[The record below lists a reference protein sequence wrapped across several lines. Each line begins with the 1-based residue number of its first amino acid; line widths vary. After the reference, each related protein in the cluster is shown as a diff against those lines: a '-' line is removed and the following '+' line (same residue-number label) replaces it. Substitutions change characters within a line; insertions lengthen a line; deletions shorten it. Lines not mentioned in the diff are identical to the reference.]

1 MKLTRDDPAR
11 RASAAGLAA
20 GAAALALWC
29 AVAAAD
35 ATPAAV
41 PPPAVEL
48 VSQARVALAASRSED
63 AVALLERARDLAPR
77 SASVQLALVEG
88 YAARVDQVSMLGK
101 VPYAK
106 KIRAA
111 LEAAV
116 AAEPRNPHA
125 LFGLLQFHVQAPAIA
140 GGSSAE
146 ADRIV
151 RELASLDPAWGHR
164 AAAFRASRDGQ
175 PDVAARELRAAVALR
190 PGEAAFGIDL
200 VLNAQARNDWEEA
213 HTAASKLAAAGSRP
227 GLYQVGRTGALS
239 GRRLGEAESALR
251 TYLEAPAAPGDPL
264 RGPREPPSDAA
275 WYRLGQV
282 LAFTP
287 ARRAEAHEALKKA
300 LALNPANDGA
310 KKALAGLR

>member
-1 MKLTRDDPAR
+1 MKPTRNAPP
-11 RASAAGLAA
+11 STAGLAA
-20 GAAALALWC
+20 GVAAIALWC

-35 ATPAAV
+35 PTPAAV
-41 PPPAVEL
+41 PAPVVEL
-48 VSQARVALAASRSED
+48 ASEARVALAASRAEE

-77 SASVQLALVEG
+77 SAAVQLALVEG
-88 YAARVDQVSMLGK
+88 YAARVDQVSMFAK

-106 KIRAA
+106 KIKAT
-111 LEAAV
+111 LEAAA
-116 AAEPRNPHA
+116 AAEPKNPHA

-146 ADRIV
+146 ADRLV

-175 PDVAARELRAAVALR
+175 LDVAERELRAAVALQ
-190 PGEAAFGIDL
+190 PGEPAFAIDL
-200 VLNAQARNDWEEA
+200 VLNAQAGRNWEEA
-213 HTAASKLAAAGSRP
+213 HIGASKLAAAGSRA

-239 GRRLGEAESALR
+239 GRRLGEAEAALR
-251 TYLEAPAAPGDPL
+251 TYLGAPPAPGDPL
-264 RGPREPPSDAA
+264 RGPREPPPDAA

-287 ARRAEAHEALKKA
+287 ARRAEAQEALKKA